1 VSSNEKKDINRQEE
15 NPIAMAIKASSDD
28 IQVSRVELQSSPS
41 VAAAAVAV
49 GAAVILLLTA
59 LAVITVRGRQRVRRE
74 RRLANQRTPL
84 SPEERHLQRLQSTGY
99 ENPTYRFFE
108 QRQ

>member
-1 VSSNEKKDINRQEE
+1 
-15 NPIAMAIKASSDD
+15 MAIKARNDD

-49 GAAVILLLTA
+49 GAAVVLLLTA